1 MMREELRLLLLQAI
15 SNKGRVLGTLFGIL
29 VGIASLYFGFLKALI
44 FAFFVCGGYY
54 IGHRLDSHRGLL
66 ELVERFFPPA

>member
-1 MMREELRLLLLQAI
+1 MREELRLLLVQAI
-15 SNKGRVLGTLFGIL
+15 SNKGRVLGTLFGFL
-29 VGIASLYFGFLKALI
+29 VGIAALYFGLVKALL
-44 FAFFVCGGYY
+44 FAFFISSGYY